1 MHVSLQLRAASEP
14 PCRGLSKHKHWLE
27 WLRSASV
34 AVSEPNCIADVC
46 SVNCLSING
55 RGKPLYR
62 TYEMFFGGYSTLKNY
77 HMTFYI
83 RHVTCKCENPVSTA
97 GLRII
102 NFLIIKYK
110 IWIKTASFC
119 EIGVSIRCIF
129 NSQCHFAQ
137 YKGKWKHAYMSVTN
151 KAKIRTVLLIRR
163 MSRNENCI

>member
-1 MHVSLQLRAASEP
+1 MATDFGYIYSKEAYACIFTEAESHFRDVW
-14 PCRGLSKHKHWLE
+14 RGWSKHKHWLE

-34 AVSEPNCIADVC
+34 AVSEPNCTADVC

-62 TYEMFFGGYSTLKNY
+62 MYEMFFGGYSTLKNY

-129 NSQCHFAQ
+129 NSQCQLAQ
-137 YKGKWKHAYMSVTN
+137 YEGEWKHA
-151 KAKIRTVLLIRR
+151 
-163 MSRNENCI
+163 CQ

>member
-1 MHVSLQLRAASEP
+1 MTVFPLTKVMLLKRNILPLAISHGNWFWLYLFKGGVCMYLYRSWEPLQRCVA
-14 PCRGLSKHKHWLE
+14 RLE
-27 WLRSASV
+27 QTQALTRVWSASV

-110 IWIKTASFC
+110 IWIKTASF
-119 EIGVSIRCIF
+119 F
-129 NSQCHFAQ
+129 
-137 YKGKWKHAYMSVTN
+137 
-151 KAKIRTVLLIRR
+151 
-163 MSRNENCI
+163 